1 VGETAKTE
9 RRAGDDGDARQGAG
23 AKVLP
28 FGWAG
33 KTAAVA
39 AERGAPILDLLAQA
53 RVGSPDGD
61 INDRTALSVGQYTL
75 MCMGIINLMN
85 DDIHAVARKKMPRGT
100 VESGLRIMASARN
113 LRTAIGSL
121 GKFYAMIGQGQQLTL
136 VTSGATTQLQIA
148 ADIADPRLAA
158 TVHEMIAVSLH
169 CQFTYILERLMP
181 LSMFVTHG
189 DHPNNNQMHP
199 YLGCPVRSGA
209 RTALVFPT
217 ACLDLEP
224 VAKLGDAPVTDAVL
238 YWLKQI
244 DNHTISGFDR
254 NSLKPISAT
263 VYDRLLDCDLSYAE
277 CGIEL
282 QLPGDELRR
291 ALSAEGNGYRALRHR
306 ALLER
311 LRPHLL
317 SGASLD
323 DIAFALGFSDAR
335 SLRRSI
341 HSASGLS
348 VTELR
353 NALSLAD
360 IHDDP
365 LLIGLL
371 KHQLDASN

>member
-1 VGETAKTE
+1 VIERAKKE
-9 RRAGDDGDARQGAG
+9 RRADEGGDMRQGAG
-23 AKVLP
+23 GKVLP

-61 INDRTALSVGQYTL
+61 INDQTALSVAQYTL
-75 MCMGIINLMN
+75 MCTGIINLMN
-85 DDIHAVARKKMPRGT
+85 DEIHAVARNKMPRGT
-100 VESGLRIMASARN
+100 AETGLRIMASAKN
-113 LRTAIGSL
+113 LRTAIGAL
-121 GKFYAMIGQGQQLTL
+121 GKFYDMIGQGQKLIL
-136 VTSGATTQLQIA
+136 VTSGSTTQLQIA
-148 ADIADPRLAA
+148 ADIADPRLSA

-169 CQFTYILERLMP
+169 CQFSYILDRLLP
-181 LSMFVTHG
+181 LSTFVTHG

-199 YLGCPVRSGA
+199 YLGCAVRSGT

-217 ACLDLEP
+217 SCLDLEP
-224 VAKLGDAPVTDAVL
+224 VAKLGDTPVTDAVL

-244 DNHTISGFDR
+244 DDHTISGFDR
-254 NSLKPISAT
+254 SSLKPVSAT
-263 VYDRLLDCDLSYAE
+263 VYDRLLYCDLSYAE

-353 NALSLAD
+353 SALCIAD
-360 IHDDP
+360 PQDDP

>member
-1 VGETAKTE
+1 
-9 RRAGDDGDARQGAG
+9 
-23 AKVLP
+23 
-28 FGWAG
+28 
-33 KTAAVA
+33 
-39 AERGAPILDLLAQA
+39 
-53 RVGSPDGD
+53 
-61 INDRTALSVGQYTL
+61 
-75 MCMGIINLMN
+75 
-85 DDIHAVARKKMPRGT
+85 
-100 VESGLRIMASARN
+100 
-113 LRTAIGSL
+113 
-121 GKFYAMIGQGQQLTL
+121 
-136 VTSGATTQLQIA
+136 
-148 ADIADPRLAA
+148 
-158 TVHEMIAVSLH
+158 
-169 CQFTYILERLMP
+169 
-181 LSMFVTHG
+181 
-189 DHPNNNQMHP
+189 
-199 YLGCPVRSGA
+199 
-209 RTALVFPT
+209 
-217 ACLDLEP
+217 
-224 VAKLGDAPVTDAVL
+224 
-238 YWLKQI
+238 
-244 DNHTISGFDR
+244 
-254 NSLKPISAT
+254 LKPVSAT

-353 NALSLAD
+353 SALSLAD

>member
-1 VGETAKTE
+1 M
-9 RRAGDDGDARQGAG
+9 RQGAG
-23 AKVLP
+23 GKVLP

-61 INDRTALSVGQYTL
+61 INDQTALSVAQYTL
-75 MCMGIINLMN
+75 MCTGIINLMN
-85 DDIHAVARKKMPRGT
+85 DEIHAVARNKMPRGT
-100 VESGLRIMASARN
+100 AETGLRIMASAKN
-113 LRTAIGSL
+113 LRTAIGAL
-121 GKFYAMIGQGQQLTL
+121 GKFYDMIGQGQKLIL
-136 VTSGATTQLQIA
+136 VTSGSTTQLQIA
-148 ADIADPRLAA
+148 ADIADPRLSA

-169 CQFTYILERLMP
+169 CQFSYILDRLLP
-181 LSMFVTHG
+181 LSTFVTHG

-199 YLGCPVRSGA
+199 YLGCAVRSGT

-217 ACLDLEP
+217 SCLDLEP
-224 VAKLGDAPVTDAVL
+224 VAKLGDTPVTDAVL

-244 DNHTISGFDR
+244 DDHTISGFDR
-254 NSLKPISAT
+254 SSLKPVSAT
-263 VYDRLLDCDLSYAE
+263 VYDRLLYCDLSYAE

-353 NALSLAD
+353 SALCIAD
-360 IHDDP
+360 PQDDP